1 MNFRSALILVA
12 GTAGL
17 VLGTWVGG
25 ASDTNGV
32 SSTARPSLRTRSSAE
47 GWGAVRLHNDY
58 PAPYLWGRAFITSMG
73 MPASKSNHLFQV
85 LDGRD
90 GTILAG
96 PSALTR
102 DGIFDLGVVCVPRT
116 NPGDMVPLVLRVWEG
131 HHWGYNEA
139 MIRGQALLYV
149 PLGFQDPAT
158 DLSMS
163 QFIGIDVF
171 PWWGLLFRDGQPPE
185 PSRDIKIRAKGD
197 GTNEISALCPEN
209 WLYDYFLYGSR
220 DMNHWTFVG
229 TFRNTGELNGDRV
242 ARLTI
247 PQPDSG
253 PMFYLVIP

>member
-17 VLGTWVGG
+17 VLGTWVAG

-32 SSTARPSLRTRSSAE
+32 SSTARSSLRTRSSAE

-73 MPASKSNHLFQV
+73 MPASKSNHLVQV

-116 NPGDMVPLVLRVWEG
+116 NPGDMAPLVLRVWEG

-171 PWWGLLFRDGQPPE
+171 PWWGLLFRDGQPPQ
-185 PSRDIKIRAKGD
+185 PSRDLKIRAHGD

-220 DMNHWTFVG
+220 DMSHWTFVG

-242 ARLTI
+242 ARLKI